1 MQAWD
6 VRKGAVHMTLSGH
19 TDTITGLSM
28 SPDGLHLLSNA
39 MDNTVRAWDVRPF
52 CAGSRCAR
60 VFKGATHGFE
70 KMLIRCAWDSTGRRV
85 GAGSGDH
92 CVYVWDFE
100 TGQLQYKL
108 PGHTGCVNEVRTL
121 RVARRMLSRP
131 ALTVAPTPP
140 QVSFSP
146 TEPVIASCST
156 DHNIY
161 LGEIS
166 AQ

>member
-70 KMLIRCAWDSTGRRV
+70 KILIRCAWDSTGRRV

-131 ALTVAPTPP
+131 ALTVAPRYRSHPL
-140 QVSFSP
+140 SP
-146 TEPVIASCST
+146 
-156 DHNIY
+156 
-161 LGEIS
+161 
-166 AQ
+166 